1 MYRIVCELCCLCTL
15 GLRRPL
21 IGALDPRLISADW
34 SDGEA
39 SVSSFLFGLAQ
50 LMPGLRSG
58 YVSVP
63 RSKRM
68 PEDTTALRGGPKTL
82 APERG
87 GQSGGAKALWVV
99 AILLLTLLG
108 LLLVGRLALMS
119 ADESVSEREALQQ
132 RIFVTDDY
140 KSRHLDE
147 EQLRGLV
154 GLQYLRK
161 PLTLDEMKAR
171 VRQEPKEKVEWC
183 VDAAGSGALTIF
195 LGNHARAAP
204 RKDAHHRARHDG
216 HHGREM
222 GQIASAVAI
231 M

>member
-1 MYRIVCELCCLCTL
+1 M
-15 GLRRPL
+15 
-21 IGALDPRLISADW
+21 
-34 SDGEA
+34 
-39 SVSSFLFGLAQ
+39 
-50 LMPGLRSG
+50 
-58 YVSVP
+58 SVP

-82 APERG
+82 APE
-87 GQSGGAKALWVV
+87 SGGAKALWVV

-132 RIFVTDDY
+132 KIFVAGDY

-171 VRQEPKEKVEWC
+171 VQQGPKEKVEWC
-183 VDAAGSGALTIF
+183 VDAAGSDALTNL
-195 LGNHARAAP
+195 LGNYARAAS
-204 RKDAHHRARHDG
+204 RKDARHWARHDG

-222 GQIASAVAI
+222 VQAALAMAI